1 MSGRKIAGFTIRR
14 IIYCLSMHY
23 LVSSLVGLLVFL
35 LTSTI
40 LLGIDFGG
48 KGVADSSIYLYS
60 FLVALHFAFWSHI
73 LEDYTWGK
81 F

>member
-1 MSGRKIAGFTIRR
+1 MLEYKIAGFTVRR
-14 IIYCLSMHY
+14 VICCLSMHY
-23 LVSSLVGLLVFL
+23 LVASLVGLLVFL
-35 LTSTI
+35 LTLTI
-40 LLGIDFGG
+40 LLDIDFGG
-48 KGVADSSIYLYS
+48 RVLDSSIYLYS